1 MDGIDATLSTE
12 IGAVVLAVEGRV
24 QGVGFRPFV
33 RRLARLHGLA
43 GWVRNDGGRVTIRIE
58 GPEAVLAAFSADLID
73 RAPPLARPRLVA
85 MRRVGYEGLPEFSIV
100 ASAEGER
107 TAAAIPPDHF
117 ACADCLAEM
126 RDPMARRYRYPFIN
140 CTQCGPRYTIIDR
153 LPYDRLNTS
162 MAGFVLCPA
171 CRSEYDDAD
180 DRRHHAQ
187 PLGCPRCG
195 PQLELRDFATGA
207 AMPGSGPCGEA
218 ALAAAV
224 RSLREGRIVAVKG
237 IGGFHLLCDARSEP
251 AVRRLRQRKRRPDKP
266 LAIMVRSLEADGLS
280 EVRTIA
286 IPCMAAQRALID
298 PVRPIVLVPKR
309 EDAELAPSIAP
320 GLDEVGVLLPY
331 SPLHALL
338 LDDFGGP
345 VVATSGNRS
354 GDPVET
360 DESSAMAGLAD
371 VADVFLVHDRPIRRP
386 ADDPVFRVIG
396 DRARPLRLGR
406 GNAPLQL
413 RLPGPIERPTLA
425 VGGQMKS
432 TVALAWDDQV
442 VVSPHIG
449 DLGSPRAHHIFSQ
462 VVADLQEL
470 FGVRAEAVVCD
481 LHPDF
486 SSTRWARRLGLPVL
500 PVPHHHA
507 HASALAGEHRRRE
520 PLLVFT
526 WDGVGLGEEGTL
538 WGGEALLG
546 SPGQWRR
553 VASLRPF
560 RLPGGERVV
569 REPWRSALGLCWE
582 VGAHWLAAPSGN
594 DLLRCAWE
602 RRLNAPTTSSAGRL
616 FDAAAALIGLV
627 ECASYEGQGPMLL
640 EAAATDGPA
649 IDLPLSRRGEL
660 IIADWAPLLPYL
672 LDELQS
678 IGRRSAIF
686 HDSLALAI
694 NRQAVLI
701 RHQTGVTSVGLT
713 GGVFQNR
720 RLTER
725 VVTLLK
731 KSGFDVLLADAVPP
745 NDACLSFGQ
754 LVEAAGRQSDHSHA

>member
-1 MDGIDATLSTE
+1 MDGIGTTLSTA
-12 IGAVVLAVEGRV
+12 IGAAALAVEGRV

-33 RRLARLHGLA
+33 RRLARVHGLA
-43 GWVRNDGGRVTIRIE
+43 GWVRNNGGRVTIRIE
-58 GPEAVLAAFSADLID
+58 GPEVALAAFSMDLID
-73 RAPPLARPRLVA
+73 RPPPLARPRLVA
-85 MRRVGYEGLPEFSIV
+85 VHRVDCEGLREFSIV
-100 ASAEGER
+100 ASTEGER
-107 TAAAIPPDHF
+107 TAALIPPDHF

-171 CRSEYDDAD
+171 CRSEYDNPD
-180 DRRHHAQ
+180 DRRYHAQ

-195 PQLELRDFATGA
+195 PRLELRDFATPGA
-207 AMPGSGPCGEA
+207 ADGSAPRGEA

-251 AVRRLRQRKRRPDKP
+251 AVRRLRLRKRRPDKP
-266 LAIMVRSLEADGLS
+266 LAVMVRSLGTDGLS
-280 EVRTIA
+280 EVRAIA
-286 IPCMAAQRALID
+286 TPCVAAQGALID

-309 EDAELAPSIAP
+309 EDAELAPNIAP
-320 GLDEVGVLLPY
+320 RLNEVGVLLPY

-354 GDPVET
+354 GDPVEM
-360 DESSAMAGLAD
+360 DETSAMTGLAE

-413 RLPGPIERPTLA
+413 RLPGAIERPTLA
-425 VGGQMKS
+425 VGGQMRS

-449 DLGSPRAHHIFSQ
+449 DLGSPRAQHVFSQ
-462 VVADLQEL
+462 AAADLQEL
-470 FGVRAEAVVCD
+470 FGIRAQAVVCD
-481 LHPDF
+481 QHPDF
-486 SSTRWARRLGLPVL
+486 SSTRWARRMGLPVL
-500 PVPHHHA
+500 PVSHHHA
-507 HASALAGEHRRRE
+507 HASALAGEHHRYA

-526 WDGVGLGEEGTL
+526 WDGVGLGEDGTL

-546 SPGQWRR
+546 GPGQWRR

-582 VGAHWLAAPSGN
+582 AGAHWPAAPSRN

-616 FDAAAALIGLV
+616 FDAAAALVGLV
-627 ECASYEGQGPMLL
+627 ESASYEGQGPMLL

-649 IDLPLSRRGEL
+649 LELPLSPCGEL
-660 IIADWAPLLPYL
+660 IIADWAPLLAHL
-672 LDELQS
+672 LDASQS
-678 IGRRSAIF
+678 IGRRSATF
-686 HDSLALAI
+686 HGSLAGAI
-694 NRQAVLI
+694 HDQAILI
-701 RHQTGVTSVGLT
+701 RKQSGVTAVGLT

-725 VVTLLK
+725 AMTLLE
-731 KSGFDVLLADAVPP
+731 KSGFDVLLADTVPP
-745 NDACLSFGQ
+745 NDAGLSFGQ
-754 LVEAAGRQSDHSHA
+754 LVEAAARQGGPSHA